1 VRVIARLGLAALLL
15 APAALPA
22 ASYNPPVEA
31 APKGTPQAWIL
42 KKKGEGRW
50 CAFTSRKAV
59 EAALDSGDYDEDDR
73 AALWLTHGRLTA
85 IMVSNDSEDA
95 MADDVYHLDANRKV
109 TRLVRTGRYGENP
122 MFSVTYAPDWSGR
135 LVMTPASRQVL
146 RLMSQAEYETYITD
160 WPRFAGF
167 DRMPFRSLIQFDR
180 VATVKPGCAWAAH

>member
-1 VRVIARLGLAALLL
+1 MRALSRLGLVALLL

-22 ASYNPPVEA
+22 ASYKPPVEA

-73 AALWLTHGRLTA
+73 AALWLAHGRLTA

-95 MADDVYHLDANRKV
+95 MADDVYYLDARQKV
-109 TRLVRTGRYGENP
+109 ARLVRTGHYIEHP
-122 MFSVTYAPDWSGR
+122 MFSLTYAPDWTGR
-135 LVMTPASRQVL
+135 LVMTPASRDIV
-146 RLMSQAEYETYITD
+146 RLMEQAQYETYITG

-167 DRMPFRSLIQFDR
+167 DRMPFRNLIQFDR

>member
-1 VRVIARLGLAALLL
+1 MRALSRLGLVALLL

-22 ASYNPPVEA
+22 ASYKPPVEA

-73 AALWLTHGRLTA
+73 AALWLAHGRLTA

-95 MADDVYHLDANRKV
+95 MADDVFYLDARRKV
-109 TRLVRTGRYGENP
+109 TRLVRTGHYIEHP
-122 MFSVTYAPDWSGR
+122 MFSLTYAPDWTGR
-135 LVMTPASRQVL
+135 LVMTPASRDIV
-146 RLMSQAEYETYITD
+146 RLMEQAQYETYITG

-167 DRMPFRSLIQFDR
+167 DRMPFRNLIQFDR

>member
-1 VRVIARLGLAALLL
+1 MRAIGRLGLAALLL
-15 APAALPA
+15 APAALSA
-22 ASYNPPVEA
+22 ASYKPPVEA

-73 AALWLTHGRLTA
+73 AALWLAHGRLTA

-95 MADDVYHLDANRKV
+95 MADDVYYLDARRKV
-109 TRLVRTGRYGENP
+109 TRLVRTGHYIEHP
-122 MFSVTYAPDWSGR
+122 MFSLTYAPDWTGR
-135 LVMTPASRQVL
+135 LVMTPASRDIV
-146 RLMSQAEYETYITD
+146 RLMEQAQYETYITD

-167 DRMPFRSLIQFDR
+167 DRMPFRNLIQFDR

>member
-1 VRVIARLGLAALLL
+1 MRALSRLGLVALLL

-22 ASYNPPVEA
+22 ASYKPPVEA

-50 CAFTSRKAV
+50 CAFTSHKAV

-73 AALWLTHGRLTA
+73 AALWLAHGRLTA

-95 MADDVYHLDANRKV
+95 MADDVYYLDARRKV
-109 TRLVRTGRYGENP
+109 TRLVRTGHYIEHP
-122 MFSVTYAPDWSGR
+122 MFSLTYAPDWTGR
-135 LVMTPASRQVL
+135 LVMTPASRDIV
-146 RLMSQAEYETYITD
+146 RLMEQAQYETYITD

-167 DRMPFRSLIQFDR
+167 DRMPFRNLIQFDR